1 MEFKQMELKPELL
14 RSLEKLQY
22 KTCTAVQE
30 EAIPC
35 LLKKLDCMIQARTG
49 SGKTAAFGLG
59 ILEQLDWN
67 IRLPQAL
74 ILAPTRELAMQ
85 IQEELKALGL
95 YQKLRSVLL
104 LGRQPYKRQMEQLKD
119 HCHLVIGT
127 PGRVKDHVDRGSLK
141 LDQIQTV
148 VLDEADQMLNM
159 GFIDLVRSILKL
171 LPSAHQTVLCS
182 ATMPDAVKKI
192 ADDFLCD
199 PVWIKA
205 EESAPQQIHQYVIF
219 CDEADKAELLTR
231 ILALET
237 VETAMIFGSTHEE
250 VDAVYDVL
258 SRLHYSCGKLH
269 GGMLQNN
276 RISVME
282 DFRRG
287 KFRYLVATDV
297 AARGIDVASLAMVI
311 HLHLPRSRETFVH
324 RVGRSGRM
332 HETGQSVL
340 LAAFREKTYVK
351 ELFQEMSL
359 AYEEK
364 DVHMLMHT
372 AVDEAQLR
380 FVMRSPKTRTTKTEV
395 IRRDVMR
402 IHLNGGKNKKIRKG
416 DIVGAICELAGV
428 SGDDIGVIEIKENG
442 ATVDILNGK
451 GKAVLKHLQTVP
463 IKGKKLRIEKARD

>member
-1 MEFKQMELKPELL
+1 MDFKQLGLKNELL
-14 RSLEKLQY
+14 RSLKKLQY
-22 KTCTAVQE
+22 ETCTSVQE

-35 LLKKLDCMIQARTG
+35 LLNKQDCIIQARTG

-67 IRLPQAL
+67 TRLPQAL

-85 IQEELKALGL
+85 IQEELKALGI

-127 PGRVKDHVDRGSLK
+127 PGRVKDHIDRGSLK
-141 LDQIQTV
+141 LEQVQTV

-171 LPSAHQTVLCS
+171 LPSNHQTVLCS

-192 ADDFLCD
+192 ADDFLQE

-205 EESAPQQIHQYVIF
+205 EESASPQIHQFVAF
-219 CDEADKAELLTR
+219 CEEADKAELLTR
-231 ILALET
+231 LLACEQ

-250 VDAVYDVL
+250 VDEIYDVL

-269 GGMLQNN
+269 GGMMQND
-276 RISVME
+276 RLAVME

-297 AARGIDVASLAMVI
+297 AARGIDVASLAMVV
-311 HLHLPRSRETFVH
+311 HLHLPRSRATFVH
-324 RVGRSGRM
+324 RMGRSGRM
-332 HETGQSVL
+332 HEIGQSVL
-340 LAAFREKTYVK
+340 LTAYREKSYAK
-351 ELFQEMSL
+351 ELFADMDL
-359 AYEEK
+359 TYEEI
-364 DVHMLMHT
+364 DVKTLMST
-372 AVDEAQLR
+372 SLDETQLH
-380 FVMRSPKTRTTKTEV
+380 FVSASPKSRTTKTEIIRMNV
-395 IRRDVMR
+395 IRL
-402 IHLNGGKNKKIRKG
+402 HLNGGKNKKIRKG
-416 DIVGAICELAGV
+416 DIVGAICELESI
-428 SGDDIGVIEIKENG
+428 SGEDIGVIEIKDNG
-442 ATVDILNGK
+442 STVDILNGK
-451 GKAVLKHLQTVP
+451 GKAVLKHLQSVT